1 MSRLRAPGSRW
12 IAAALLAAALAVP
25 SPGEGSLR
33 VVNHYTTRDG
43 LPSDWIRDILVT
55 GEGLWLATG
64 DAGLCYLE
72 DERVVDTYDRDGAG
86 LPSNRFSSL
95 ALYRGKLYAGGV
107 EGLVVFDGERWEAL
121 ERIEKAVMKNVLL
134 AVDTDKDRLWVE
146 AVNVAGGLV
155 TFDGEKWA
163 FFGGGGKGLVNNV
176 TAIAFQGETLWLGT
190 RGSGIYR
197 ITGGEWEIIRAGQ
210 GLRGSSVSALR
221 VDGPALWVGTPSAG
235 LGRLRDGAWRWVT
248 REDGLASNAV
258 GAVEVFGGLVLAG
271 TIAGLFVLE
280 GEGLEVGEVA
290 LSPNAEPP
298 RVTRIRGDA
307 DGETLWVGT
316 TRGLYQLTV
325 D

>member
-1 MSRLRAPGSRW
+1 MPRLRAPGSRW

-25 SPGEGSLR
+25 LPGEGSLR

-72 DERVVDTYDRDGAG
+72 DERVVEIYDRENGA

-121 ERIEKAVMKNVLL
+121 ERIDKTVMKNVLL
-134 AVDTDKDRLWVE
+134 AVDTVKDLLWVE
-146 AVNVAGGLV
+146 ATNVAGGLV
-155 TFDGEKWA
+155 TFDGETWT
-163 FFGGGGKGLVNNV
+163 FFGGDGKGLVNNV

-190 RGSGIYR
+190 RDSGIYR
-197 ITGGEWEIIRAGQ
+197 ITGGEWELIRAGQ
-210 GLRGSSVSALR
+210 GLRGSAVSDLR
-221 VDGPALWVGTPSAG
+221 IDGPALWVATPSVG
-235 LGRLRDGAWRWVT
+235 LGRLQDGAWRWIT
-248 REDGLASNAV
+248 REDGLASDAV
-258 GAVEVFGGLVLAG
+258 GAVEIFGGLVLAG
-271 TIAGLFVLE
+271 TGAGLFALDRE
-280 GEGLEVGEVA
+280 DFEVGEVA
-290 LSPNAEPP
+290 LSQDGEPP
-298 RVTRIRGDA
+298 RITRIRGDA
-307 DGETLWVGT
+307 DRETLWVGT